1 MKNAFIRL
9 GFLVALLIVSPVSL
23 HPQDQNYAKAHYT
36 KYEYAVPMRDG
47 TKLFTSVYVP
57 KDRSQPYPVMLTRT
71 PYNVAP
77 YGTENYKTSLGP
89 SDLFMKDGFI
99 FAYQDVRGAWMS
111 EGQYADMRPICSDQA
126 PPNPDRATAS
136 AGKPACIDESTDTY
150 DTIDWLLKNVPGHN
164 GKVGIWGIS
173 YRAFTRRRG

>member
-1 MKNAFIRL
+1 MPTVCSASRLPPMRLHPMKNAFIRL
-9 GFLVALLIVSPVSL
+9 GFLVALLIVSSVSL

-89 SDLFMKDGFI
+89 SDLLSLI
-99 FAYQDVRGAWMS
+99 HIS
-111 EGQYADMRPICSDQA
+111 EPTRLGM
-126 PPNPDRATAS
+126 
-136 AGKPACIDESTDTY
+136 
-150 DTIDWLLKNVPGHN
+150 
-164 GKVGIWGIS
+164 IS
-173 YRAFTRRRG
+173 YAVFCLKKKN